1 MDKNYPS
8 IWETE
13 AGKCKVHDYSGLHVT
28 NKTEARLLEHTQNN
42 CFPTTTNQKP
52 NNQTNKQTQE
62 YSRPNGRIGGKGVFC
77 IPGNL
82 NLTPESTRWKKR
94 TEVVF

>member
-52 NNQTNKQTQE
+52 NNQTNKPKNTVGQM
-62 YSRPNGRIGGKGVFC
+62 G
-77 IPGNL
+77 
-82 NLTPESTRWKKR
+82 ES
-94 TEVVF
+94 VVKVSSAYLAT